1 MLFTPARFR
10 ASLASL
16 REHRFVTFAVLTDT
30 IGAGLTLP
38 LTIVY
43 FTITTD
49 VPLAVLGAVSTVA
62 TLVALPIGLVGG
74 VLTDRFGAKASMIL
88 NNLLS
93 AAGFTLYLFAHD
105 PMMIFAAIFL
115 ANGSERLYWT
125 SWTAY
130 VHDLAEG
137 RPFERWFAFLEATK
151 AAALGAGA
159 IIAAVTL
166 ANGHQDGLRWL
177 VLANV
182 VTSVVAAGVF
192 ATQPT
197 GHRSTPT
204 SALADAEGADTT
216 GSLRSFIADRS
227 MRLITLGQFLIGP
240 AMVLPNVAF
249 SVLFVE
255 QWGMSPAVA
264 PVQFAV
270 ATGLCALLQ
279 TSVTRWVAG
288 QQRGTLIALGAVLTA
303 ATAAPLIV
311 LPPLHGLAA
320 WSFVIVV
327 AILLA
332 AADMIY
338 LPAANAVM
346 AEAPHP
352 RIRGRAIGVFQ
363 TASSIGMA
371 LFPLTLGLLDSRTP
385 WLLWL
390 IATGVFLAAAW
401 AWHRAVRGLP
411 GRVQVAEPTDIDA

>member
-1 MLFTPARFR
+1 MLFTPARFW

-43 FTITTD
+43 FTITTH
-49 VPLAVLGAVSTVA
+49 VPLAVIGVLSTVA
-62 TLVALPIGLVGG
+62 SLVALPIGLVGG
-74 VLTDRFGAKASMIL
+74 SLTDRFGAKASMIL

-93 AAGFTLYLFAHD
+93 AAGFALYLFAHD
-105 PMMIFAAIFL
+105 PVMIFAAIFL
-115 ANGSERLYWT
+115 ANASERLYWT

-130 VHDLAEG
+130 VHDLAAG

-151 AAALGAGA
+151 AAALGTGA
-159 IIAAVTL
+159 IIAAITL

-182 VTSVVAAGVF
+182 TTSIAAAVVF
-192 ATQPT
+192 ATQRT
-197 GHRSTPT
+197 GHRSPWT
-204 SALADAEGADTT
+204 AAHADTGAADT
-216 GSLRSFIADRS
+216 PGSLRDFVVDRS
-227 MRLITLGQFLIGP
+227 MQLITLGQFLIGP

-249 SVLFVE
+249 SVLFI
-255 QWGMSPAVA
+255 QRWGMSPAVA
-264 PVQFAV
+264 PVQFAI
-270 ATGLCALLQ
+270 ATGLSALFQ

-288 QQRGTLIALGAVLTA
+288 RQRGTLIALGAVLTA

-311 LPPLHGLAA
+311 LPQLHGLAA
-320 WSFVIVV
+320 WSYVVAV

-371 LFPLTLGLLDSRTP
+371 LFPLTLGLMDSRTP

-390 IATGVFLAAAW
+390 IATGVFLIAAW
-401 AWHRAVRGLP
+401 VWSAGVRGLP
-411 GRVQVAEPTDIDA
+411 QRVQIAELNDIDA